1 MKYDFLLYG
10 ANGFVG
16 KELAPQA
23 VQQGFRPLLAGRNE
37 AEISAL
43 AKSLG
48 LDYRVFSLEESEKL
62 RAAVRDCR
70 LVLHCAGPYIYTF
83 RPMVEACIQEG
94 VHYLDITGEMGVYIQ
109 QRKYD
114 AQAKERGVMILPAVG
129 FDVVPTDCLALY
141 LKEKLPSATHLQ
153 LAFSQKGPAKLPPGT
168 AKTMIEM
175 MHFGLKIRR
184 DGKIIDAPDP
194 GYTQEIDFGNRVRTA
209 IRLNWG
215 DVFTAYY
222 TTGIPNIENFIAAPK
237 GTRQQ
242 SKLLSVIRPLSRFK
256 PVRRLLQAIVK
267 AGSTAEERSATSVH
281 VWGKVWDDA
290 GNIAEARLHGPEA
303 GVVWTIRAA
312 LVSVRHVLAG
322 EVKPGFQTPA
332 GVFGADVVLE
342 CEGVVREDVQR

>member
-23 VQQGFRPLLAGRNE
+23 VKQGFRPLLAGRNE
-37 AEISAL
+37 AEISVL

-48 LDYRVFSLEESEKL
+48 LDYRIFTLEETDKL

-83 RPMVEACIQEG
+83 RPVVEACIQEG
-94 VHYLDITGEMGVYIQ
+94 VHYLDITGEMSVYIE

-114 AQAKERGVMILPAVG
+114 AQAKEKGVMILPAVG

-141 LKEKLPSATHLQ
+141 LKGKLPSATHLQ

-175 MHFGLKIRR
+175 MRYGLKIRR
-184 DGKIIDAPDP
+184 NGKIIDAPDP
-194 GYTQEIDFGNRVRTA
+194 DYTQEIDFGNRVRTA

-242 SKLLSVIRPLSRFK
+242 AKMMSILRPLSHFK
-256 PVRRLLQAIVK
+256 WVRSILQAVVK
-267 AGSTAEERSATSVH
+267 AGSTAEERLATEVH

-290 GNIAEARLHGPEA
+290 GNTAEARLHGPEA
-303 GVVWTIRAA
+303 GVIWTIRAA
-312 LVSVRHVLAG
+312 LVAVRRVLDGA
-322 EVKPGFQTPA
+322 VKPGFQTPGA
-332 GVFGADVVLE
+332 VFGPDMVLE
-342 CEGVVREDVQR
+342 CEGVTREDVQK